1 MTEPLQI
8 AFEVRCV
15 SDHAFEVWTTRI
27 ATWWPA
33 DHSVSGNP
41 ETIVLEPRVGGRM
54 YERSP
59 DGTEH
64 DWGEITLWEPPRGF
78 AYRWHL
84 GRDRDA
90 ATDVQIRFEELGP
103 ATTRILIEHHG
114 WDHLGVDA
122 ENWRDRNRVGWETLL
137 PHFRTAIE
145 RGAI

>member
-1 MTEPLQI
+1 MTEPLHV

-84 GRDRDA
+84 GRDRGA

-103 ATTRILIEHHG
+103 TTTRIVIEHYG
-114 WDHLGVDA
+114 WDHLGVGA